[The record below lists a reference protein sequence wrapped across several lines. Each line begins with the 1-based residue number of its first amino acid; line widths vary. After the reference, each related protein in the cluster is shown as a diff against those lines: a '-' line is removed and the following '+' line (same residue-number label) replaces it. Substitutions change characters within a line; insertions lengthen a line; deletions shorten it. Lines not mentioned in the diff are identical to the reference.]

1 MHMSIVYEQFCKQI
15 SARKPLNAN
24 EKEDRML
31 LLHQSNGVMLCITS
45 LLLTDVFAVSL
56 LDNHILSPLLM
67 VMSLAVTADT
77 DMMTVV
83 F

>member
-1 MHMSIVYEQFCKQI
+1 MQDNKKYQ
-15 SARKPLNAN
+15 RN
-24 EKEDRML
+24 D
-31 LLHQSNGVMLCITS
+31 VMLRITS
-45 LLLTDVFAVSL
+45 LLLTVDFAGSL

-83 F
+83 FKVYELR

>member
-1 MHMSIVYEQFCKQI
+1 MSLQRQI
-15 SARKPLNAN
+15 KSNQSY
-24 EKEDRML
+24 DVV
-31 LLHQSNGVMLCITS
+31 LHITY
-45 LLLTDVFAVSL
+45 LLLTVDFTVSL

-67 VMSLAVTADT
+67 VISLAVTADT

>member
-1 MHMSIVYEQFCKQI
+1 MQYD
-15 SARKPLNAN
+15 
-24 EKEDRML
+24 KEDQML
-31 LLHQSNGVMLCITS
+31 LPHESNDVMLRITS
-45 LLLTDVFAVSL
+45 LLLTVDFAASL

-67 VMSLAVTADT
+67 VMSLTVTADT

>member
-1 MHMSIVYEQFCKQI
+1 
-15 SARKPLNAN
+15 
-24 EKEDRML
+24 ML
-31 LLHQSNGVMLCITS
+31 RITS
-45 LLLTDVFAVSL
+45 LLLTVDFAVSL

>member
-1 MHMSIVYEQFCKQI
+1 MC
-15 SARKPLNAN
+15 
-24 EKEDRML
+24 KEDQIL
-31 LLHQSNGVMLCITS
+31 LPPQSNDVMLRITS
-45 LLLTDVFAVSL
+45 LLLTVDFAVSL

-83 F
+83 FQVYKLL

>member
-1 MHMSIVYEQFCKQI
+1 MSLQKQLKLSLKI
-15 SARKPLNAN
+15 K
-24 EKEDRML
+24 L
-31 LLHQSNGVMLCITS
+31 LPHQNHDVTMRITY
-45 LLLTDVFAVSL
+45 LQLTVDFAVNL

>member
-1 MHMSIVYEQFCKQI
+1 
-15 SARKPLNAN
+15 
-24 EKEDRML
+24 ML
-31 LLHQSNGVMLCITS
+31 LPHESNDVMLRITS
-45 LLLTDVFAVSL
+45 LLLTVDFAVSL

>member
-1 MHMSIVYEQFCKQI
+1 MSLQKQI
-15 SARKPLNAN
+15 KLSLKI
-24 EKEDRML
+24 KL
-31 LLHQSNGVMLCITS
+31 LLHQNNDVTLRITY
-45 LLLTDVFAVSL
+45 LQLTVDFAVSL